1 MLVVLARRCALSCAV
16 LCCSALPLSG
26 ASAQADPDGEA
37 RRLFLEGDE
46 LYAEGRYEEAIER
59 FERSYA
65 LSGRPALLFNLAN
78 AYERLGQYASAADA
92 LRRYL
97 ERANNADRATL
108 EARLA
113 NLEERA
119 GIQDHEDEEDDGEE
133 TTPIET
139 ESSGVSTAGWV
150 MLGIGG
156 ALVAGGAVCAALT
169 LDPRARIDELCVNG
183 VCPDDASGA
192 LSEDETF
199 SLLADIGLFG
209 GAAVAVTGLVLALAG
224 ASDSTSVAIDDRGF
238 FVSARTSFP

>member
-1 MLVVLARRCALSCAV
+1 VV
-16 LCCSALPLSG
+16 LCCNALPISG
-26 ASAQADPDGEA
+26 ASAQSDPDGEA
-37 RRLFLEGDE
+37 RRLFLEGDAF
-46 LYAEGRYEEAIER
+46 YAEGRYEEAIER

-78 AYERLGQYASAADA
+78 SYERLGQYASAAEA

-97 ERANNADRATL
+97 ERADNADRATL

-113 NLEERA
+113 NLEARA
-119 GIQDHEDEEDDGEE
+119 GIRDGDEDEGGGEE
-133 TTPIET
+133 EEAPIEP
-139 ESSGVSTAGWV
+139 EGSGLSTVGWV

-156 ALVAGGAVCAALT
+156 ALVAGGAVSAALT

-183 VCPDDASGA
+183 VCPDEASGA

-209 GAAVAVTGLVLALAG
+209 GAAVAVTGLVLALVG
-224 ASDSTSVAIDDRGF
+224 ASDSTSVALDDRGF